1 LTHAAKLRRYANN
14 RCLCCQQHANAFTQ
28 AAFGELRVKP
38 SLFGYARAESVE
50 DALSLLAQGDGET
63 RVLAGGQSLVP
74 LLNLRM
80 AQVNAL
86 IDVNSLSELSFITRE
101 DGMLRVGALTRH
113 RHLEVSETARLAQ
126 PLLSRAAAEIG
137 HLAIR
142 NRGTIGGSLVHADPA
157 AEWPLVAVT
166 LDAQLILRSEKNSR
180 TFAARDFF
188 LGPLTTA
195 IGPDEMRISFIGS
208 TPIPVTRVQAG
219 TCIMVE
225 LGSGKRFFFDFG
237 SGCMRNI
244 IAMAVP
250 LQTVNDIF
258 FTHLHVDH
266 YADLPY
272 LYAFAPWMG
281 RWKPLRVHGPSGRT
295 PKDGIKHMIEGMKMM
310 THWHTDSFNASPMGD
325 GYEVEVNEFDF
336 RDDNGICYNKDGVTI
351 RHWRR
356 SHTKDGASAYRL
368 DWNGLSFV
376 WTGDGR
382 PDELSLEL
390 AKGVDV
396 FVTEVQPDTVNIS
409 ALKFGMPPIIGMTTI
424 DQAHSPHYAV
434 GYMFNKI
441 QPRLAMVT
449 HMSYDEELIPEI
461 LAGIRVH
468 YSGFFQFGAPD
479 VVVVNVTKDAI
490 WTRKA
495 ALPEAGNMARPSPRE
510 SIDLFDLSLTNLEV
524 KFPDP
529 QHTVADMLEQTVR
542 DREIDPK
549 KYYPPDMYREPQRNF
564 PNGFKIDVREMIVR
578 KVREKIQTKLS
589 GAKDKLQ
596 KLIEGD

>member
-1 LTHAAKLRRYANN
+1 LTAALAWPLAATIAEAQTAPSDDYGTVDVTTPSSIETRLGTLKFSDGLRPEV
-14 RCLCCQQHANAFTQ
+14 LKPTGTWFTFRQ
-28 AAFGELRVKP
+28 TELELKRTQTKR
-38 SLFGYARAESVE
+38 GDRTMKHESKEEHIMSDEAGADQRPVSRR
-50 DALSLLAQGDGET
+50 DALKAAG
-63 RVLAGGQSLVP
+63 LAG
-74 LLNLRM
+74 
-80 AQVNAL
+80 
-86 IDVNSLSELSFITRE
+86 
-101 DGMLRVGALTRH
+101 
-113 RHLEVSETARLAQ
+113 
-126 PLLSRAAAEIG
+126 AAALSTGAVASAQTADKTPIAVQAKNPYG
-137 HLAIR
+137 GVPSGGITFPQYYRPTPYLASNNIYYP
-142 NRGTIGGSLVHADPA
+142 GQ
-157 AEWPLVAVT
+157 E
-166 LDAQLILRSEKNSR
+166 
-180 TFAARDFF
+180 
-188 LGPLTTA
+188 A

-272 LYAFAPWMG
+272 LFAFAPWMG

-310 THWHTDSFNASPMGD
+310 THWHTDSFNASPIGD

-510 SIDLFDLSLTNLEV
+510 AIDLFDLSLTNLEV

-529 QHTVADMLEQTVR
+529 QHTIADMLEQTVR

-564 PNGFKIDVREMIVR
+564 PNGFKIDVREMVIK

>member
-1 LTHAAKLRRYANN
+1 LTAALAWPLAATIAEAQTAPSDDYGTVDVTTPSSIETRLGTLKFSDGLRPEV
-14 RCLCCQQHANAFTQ
+14 LKPTGTWFTFRQ
-28 AAFGELRVKP
+28 TELELKRTQTKR
-38 SLFGYARAESVE
+38 GDRTMKHESKEEHIMSDEAGADQRPVSRR
-50 DALSLLAQGDGET
+50 DALKAAG
-63 RVLAGGQSLVP
+63 LAG
-74 LLNLRM
+74 
-80 AQVNAL
+80 
-86 IDVNSLSELSFITRE
+86 
-101 DGMLRVGALTRH
+101 
-113 RHLEVSETARLAQ
+113 
-126 PLLSRAAAEIG
+126 AAALSTGAVASAQTADKTPIAVQAKNPYG
-137 HLAIR
+137 GVPSGGITFPQYYRPTPYLASNNIYYP
-142 NRGTIGGSLVHADPA
+142 GQ
-157 AEWPLVAVT
+157 E
-166 LDAQLILRSEKNSR
+166 
-180 TFAARDFF
+180 
-188 LGPLTTA
+188 A

-272 LYAFAPWMG
+272 LFAFAPWMG

-310 THWHTDSFNASPMGD
+310 THWHTDSFNASPIGD

-510 SIDLFDLSLTNLEV
+510 AIDLFDLSLTNLEV

-564 PNGFKIDVREMIVR
+564 PNGFKIDVREMVIK